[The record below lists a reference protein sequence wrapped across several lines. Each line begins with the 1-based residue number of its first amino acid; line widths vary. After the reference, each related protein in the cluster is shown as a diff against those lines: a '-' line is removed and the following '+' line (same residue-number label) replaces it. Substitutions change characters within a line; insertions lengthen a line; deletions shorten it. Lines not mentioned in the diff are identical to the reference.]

1 MGSIWLKD
9 GRQLTYRE
17 YGDPDGA
24 PVLFI
29 HGFSDSST
37 LRHYDD
43 AYTATLGARIIAP
56 DLPGIRGSSYD
67 PQRTLLRWAD
77 DAIELV
83 DALGLERFALV
94 AISSG
99 CSHASAL
106 ASKLP
111 DRVTRLSFAAP
122 TGRYDRPGMESYV
135 VADELKAILWLNRW
149 GLAFLLRPI
158 YAYLSYK
165 AKKDPDKFGKE
176 TAFSYP
182 SDAEAMLE
190 SPEQFAIFTQNFLEG
205 FGVGGVG
212 FYGMTRSV
220 MRPWGFALSDVLQ
233 PVTIFYGDKS
243 DLIRS
248 EVSLDVAAQL
258 PNCTTRLWPDAG
270 RYSLVRRDC
279 WTQLI
284 SAALAPVQSK

>member
-158 YAYLSYK
+158 YALSEVTRQK
-165 AKKDPDKFGKE
+165 RIRISSARKQLSVIPVTPKPCWKVLNSLQ
-176 TAFSYP
+176 FS
-182 SDAEAMLE
+182 LK
-190 SPEQFAIFTQNFLEG
+190 NFLRVRG
-205 FGVGGVG
+205 RWRRTLIQ
-212 FYGMTRSV
+212 MTPFLVQCAPLGASE
-220 MRPWGFALSDVLQ
+220 LSRWSTD
-233 PVTIFYGDKS
+233 G
-243 DLIRS
+243 
-248 EVSLDVAAQL
+248 
-258 PNCTTRLWPDAG
+258 
-270 RYSLVRRDC
+270 
-279 WTQLI
+279 
-284 SAALAPVQSK
+284 

>member
-56 DLPGIRGSSYD
+56 DLPGIGGSSYD

-77 DAIELV
+77 DAVELV
-83 DALGLERFALV
+83 DALELGRFAL
-94 AISSG
+94 AGLSTG
-99 CSHASAL
+99 CSHALAL
-106 ASKLP
+106 ASILP
-111 DRVTRLSFAAP
+111 DRVKRLSLAAP
-122 TGRYDRPGMESYV
+122 TGRYDRPGIDSYV
-135 VADELKAILWLNRW
+135 IADELKAILWLNRW
-149 GLAFLLRPI
+149 GLASLLRPI
-158 YAYLSYK
+158 YAYLSYR
-165 AKKDPDKFGKE
+165 AKKDPEKFGKE

-182 SDAEAMLE
+182 GDTDALLE
-190 SPEQFAIFTQNFLEG
+190 NPEQFGIFVESFIQG
-205 FGVGGVG
+205 FGVGGIG
-212 FYGMTRSV
+212 LYGMTRSV
-220 MRPWGFALSDVLQ
+220 LRPWGFELSDVQQ

-243 DLIRS
+243 DLIQF
-248 EVSLDVAAQL
+248 EVSLHVADQL

-279 WTQLI
+279 WMQLI
-284 SAALAPVQSK
+284 SAALAPLEDR